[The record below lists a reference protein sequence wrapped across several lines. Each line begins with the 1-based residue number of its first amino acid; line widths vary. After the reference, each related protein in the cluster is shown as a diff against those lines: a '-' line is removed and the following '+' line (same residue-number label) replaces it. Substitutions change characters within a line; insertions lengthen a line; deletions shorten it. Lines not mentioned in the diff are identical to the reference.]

1 MSIKIMVVDEHK
13 ILREGLATLIAKQ
26 PNMEIVGEAADG
38 REALDLVEKNTP
50 DLILMDITMPNLNGI
65 EATRKIK
72 SKRPEIEIIA
82 LSLHSDRRFVLGMIG
97 AGASGYLIKQCTF
110 DELVLAINTV
120 MEGKKYLSPEISNIL
135 VEEYVRKDSQEKAII
150 DLKLTPREREILQ
163 LLAEGKN
170 TKEIASNLSISVKTV
185 ETHRRH
191 IKRKLETNSVAELT
205 KIAIKEGLTSL

>member
-1 MSIKIMVVDEHK
+1 MNIKIMVVDEHK

-26 PNMEIVGEAADG
+26 SNMEIVGEATDG
-38 REALDLVEKNTP
+38 REALDLVRKNTP
-50 DLILMDITMPNLNGI
+50 DLILMDVTMPNLNGI
-65 EATRKIK
+65 EATRQIK
-72 SKRPEIEIIA
+72 SKNPEIEIIA
-82 LSLHSDRRFVLGMIG
+82 LSLHSDRRFVLGMIE

-120 MEGKKYLSPEISNIL
+120 MAGKKYLSPEISNIL
-135 VEEYVRKDSQEKAII
+135 VDEFARKDSKEKAVI
-150 DLKLTPREREILQ
+150 DLKLTPREKEVLQ

-170 TKEIASNLSISVKTV
+170 TKEIGSDLSISVKTV

-191 IKRKLETNSVAELT
+191 IKRKLKTSSVAELT

>member
-1 MSIKIMVVDEHK
+1 MNIKIMVVDEHK

-26 PNMEIVGEAADG
+26 PNMEIVGEATDG
-38 REALDLVEKNTP
+38 REALDLVKKNTP
-50 DLILMDITMPNLNGI
+50 DLILMDVTMPNLNGI
-65 EATRKIK
+65 EATRQIK
-72 SKRPEIEIIA
+72 SKNPEIEIIA

-120 MEGKKYLSPEISNIL
+120 MAGKKYLSPEISNIL
-135 VEEYVRKDSQEKAII
+135 VEEFARKDSKEKAII
-150 DLKLTPREREILQ
+150 DSKLTPREKEILQ

-191 IKRKLETNSVAELT
+191 IKRKLKTSSVAELT

>member
-65 EATRKIK
+65 EATLKIK

-150 DLKLTPREREILQ
+150 DSKLTPREREILQ

-191 IKRKLETNSVAELT
+191 IKRKLKANSVAELT

>member
-150 DLKLTPREREILQ
+150 DSKLTPREREILQ

-191 IKRKLETNSVAELT
+191 IKRKLKANSVAELT

>member
-26 PNMEIVGEAADG
+26 PDMEIVGEAADG
-38 REALDLVEKNTP
+38 REALDLLEKNTP
-50 DLILMDITMPNLNGI
+50 DMILMDVTMPNLNGI

-120 MEGKKYLSPEISNIL
+120 MAGKKYLSPEISNIL
-135 VEEYVRKDSQEKAII
+135 VEEYVRKDSQKKAII
-150 DLKLTPREREILQ
+150 DSKLTSREREILQ

-185 ETHRRH
+185 EAHSRH
-191 IKRKLETNSVAELT
+191 LKRKLKTNSVAELT